1 MHGLIQVENVSAAA
15 IHAGPR
21 WYAIHTRAR
30 HEKRIDLSLRRGG
43 MDTFLPVV
51 REVHRWSDRRKE
63 VTLPLFPC
71 YVFVRILP
79 DSSARLRV
87 LKTPGVL
94 NFVGR
99 PDELSNIPDQ
109 EIEQVRAVVQQRDR
123 FFPAPSSRR
132 DSGFAYEAACSTGW
146 KASSV
151 RIRVPPPWWFPWN

>member
-1 MHGLIQVENVSAAA
+1 MDGLTQCENVSSAA

-30 HEKRIDLSLRRGG
+30 HEKLIDLSLRHGG
-43 MDTFLPVV
+43 IDTFLPVV

-63 VTLPLFPC
+63 ITLPLFPC

-99 PDELSNIPDQ
+99 P
-109 EIEQVRAVVQQRDR
+109 
-123 FFPAPSSRR
+123 PAEVSTLRSWWSTTAPTMAAARCWRSIFRR
-132 DSGFAYEAACSTGW
+132 CVSCSCLTIL
-146 KASSV
+146 AS
-151 RIRVPPPWWFPWN
+151 PPPAISPLLFPPDKICFS